1 MGVAA
6 SRRAAALSATKQQLA
21 GWVIFAG
28 EMEAFVAL
36 RLHGIKGGGA
46 TCLVLYAVRVRIPL

>member
-6 SRRAAALSATKQQLA
+6 TKQLAQQLA

>member
-36 RLHGIKGGGA
+36 RLHGIKGGA